1 MVVRTREQAALKGL
15 QVVISPRATLG
26 GIKLLRSGVPWDTAV
41 RVTLR
46 KTMKASDWDKIMEFT
61 DEAGAAREAGGSA
74 TRGQA
79 GLRLGL
85 QARAAPAK
93 KRNVVIPSREPTPWK
108 EQKSYFKVNL
118 MAKPTASFT
127 TIYYESWVLYE
138 ITIPNAIYE
147 GAELAWLWWY
157 F

>member
-1 MVVRTREQAALKGL
+1 
-15 QVVISPRATLG
+15 
-26 GIKLLRSGVPWDTAV
+26 
-41 RVTLR
+41 
-46 KTMKASDWDKIMEFT
+46 
-61 DEAGAAREAGGSA
+61 
-74 TRGQA
+74 
-79 GLRLGL
+79 
-85 QARAAPAK
+85 
-93 KRNVVIPSREPTPWK
+93 
-108 EQKSYFKVNL
+108 